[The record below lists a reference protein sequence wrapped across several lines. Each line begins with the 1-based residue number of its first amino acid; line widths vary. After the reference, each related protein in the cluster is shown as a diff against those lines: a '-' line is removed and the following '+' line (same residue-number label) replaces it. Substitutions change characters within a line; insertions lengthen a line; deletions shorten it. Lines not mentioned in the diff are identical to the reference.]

1 VSAFDIDE
9 LPPHVVGAIQELA
22 TRRGLTLSE
31 ATERVVE
38 EGLAMRLADI
48 VKQQERKAPVL
59 SIVGRKRPSKEP
71 S

>member
-1 VSAFDIDE
+1 MAEFDLDD
-9 LPPHVVGAIQELA
+9 LPPHVSGAIQELA
-22 TRRGLTLSE
+22 ARRGLTLSE

-38 EGLAMRLADI
+38 EGIAMRLANL
-48 VKQQERKAPVL
+48 VKQQEHKAPVL